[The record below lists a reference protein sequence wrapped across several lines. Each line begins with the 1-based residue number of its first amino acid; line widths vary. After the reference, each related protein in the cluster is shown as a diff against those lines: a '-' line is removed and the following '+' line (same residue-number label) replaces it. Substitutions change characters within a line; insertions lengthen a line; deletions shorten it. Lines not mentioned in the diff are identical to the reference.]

1 MFEPIDPLY
10 LAKKFQRVMPARIR
24 RYLNERGIL
33 DSVIDLHLLG
43 WNGQRITIPV
53 FDRDG
58 KLAFFKLA
66 KDPDDSSSGPKM
78 MTSPGGSCE
87 LYGWERVRVKPCR
100 IVICEGE
107 FDRLV
112 LESQGLAAVTSTG
125 GAGVFRSEWAAALQE
140 IPEAY
145 VCFDNDDAG
154 RNGALRVGR
163 MIPHARIVALPE
175 EVGTSGDVTDFFVR
189 LGKSREDFLRLLEA
203 ARPLPSEERAEEPT
217 VRDIRPAPGSDHQVH
232 LLKSSVAIEDLV
244 GRYIDLR
251 KSGQT
256 FMGRC
261 PFHDDNNPSFVIYPK
276 TQTFH
281 CFGCWAH
288 GDVISFLMKV
298 EHLSFP
304 EALKALREITQ
315 QHDRGNQTSG

>member
-10 LAKKFQRVMPARIR
+10 LATKFHRVMPAIIR

-43 WNGQRITIPV
+43 WNGRRITIPV

-66 KDPDDSSSGPKM
+66 KDPEDSSSGPKM

-125 GAGVFRSEWAAALQE
+125 GAGVFRSEWAEALKE
-140 IPEAY
+140 IPEVY

-189 LGKSREDFLRLLEA
+189 LEKSREDFLRLLETA
-203 ARPLPSEERAEEPT
+203 QPLPSEDRVQEPT
-217 VRDIRPAPGSDHQVH
+217 VRDIRPVPGSDNQVH
-232 LLKSSVAIEDLV
+232 RLKSSVAIEDLA

-256 FMGRC
+256 FIGRC
-261 PFHDDNNPSFVIYPK
+261 PFHDDHHPSFVVYPK

-281 CFGCWAH
+281 CFGCGTH
-288 GDVISFLMKV
+288 GDVLSFLMKV
-298 EHLSFP
+298 EHLTFP
-304 EALKALREITQ
+304 EALKVLRELLAK
-315 QHDRGNQTSG
+315 HD